1 MYIFKKKVD
10 YPMTDIHIHILPET
24 DDGASDIQTTV
35 QMLEL
40 AYEDG
45 IKTLVCTPHYHPVKC
60 KLPQAEIER
69 RVKAIEHIA
78 NQLYPDLK
86 LLPGREFFYS
96 QDMVKNIK
104 QRGMT
109 INHSRYVLVEF
120 DYSESRQVIRN
131 GVVNILNEGLIP
143 IISHIERYPSIIL
156 NEDMAV
162 NLKEMGAVLQIN
174 ADALVGEEGGDAKR
188 LAKHL
193 LKKKM
198 VDVIATNAHTAGRRC
213 PTMGD
218 VVQWISNK
226 YGYDYAKKIAKENPN
241 RIIRDEFID

>member
-1 MYIFKKKVD
+1 MFLIKKKID
-10 YPMTDIHIHILPET
+10 YSMTDMHIHILPET
-24 DDGASDIQTTV
+24 DDGANDIKTTV

-40 AYEDG
+40 AHEDG

-69 RVKAIEHIA
+69 RVGEIEKIA
-78 NQLYPDLK
+78 VQLYDDFK
-86 LLPGREFFYS
+86 MYSGREVFYS
-96 QDMVKNIK
+96 QDMPRTIK

-120 DYSESRQVIRN
+120 DYTSSRQTIRN

-143 IISHIERYPSIIL
+143 IVSHMERYPSVML
-156 NEDMAV
+156 NEDIV
-162 NLKEMGAVLQIN
+162 GELKELGAIVQIN
-174 ADALVGEEGGDAKR
+174 ADSLVNEEGSDAKR

-193 LKKKM
+193 LKKRL

-213 PTMGD
+213 PIMGD

-226 YGYDYAKKIAKENPN
+226 YGYDYAREIAKENPD